1 MKRDHRSKPVMIND
15 ALCTLYIYSVFVQ
28 VQDICTSIHTDD
40 LDQRLCTAPNPYL
53 QRTVEALKRGSS
65 TSDDDV
71 TT

>member
-1 MKRDHRSKPVMIND
+1 MIND

-40 LDQRLCTAPNPYL
+40 LDPKVYVHTYVCTAPLPYL
-53 QRTVEALKRGSS
+53 HAMYTVEAPERGSS
-65 TSDDDV
+65 AGGDDV